1 MANKKAIVSFFP
13 FLLVT
18 INYFLHIFATNITND
33 DETVTNVNILKAM
46 KTKISEDESKKI
58 TPYIL
63 IYHYI
68 N

>member
-33 DETVTNVNILKAM
+33 DETVTITITILKTDM
-46 KTKISEDESKKI
+46 R
-58 TPYIL
+58 
-63 IYHYI
+63 
-68 N
+68 